1 MGVRWEGRVFE
12 TPSGVGGG
20 EARRLIFKGIGNGR
34 AWYCPE
40 FKLKIPCTVPGGSHC
55 PPRYQAAGGRDF
67 HGRECL
73 CRRREWGEG
82 RDFYGSWGDG
92 RRDGL
97 WGSVG
102 WAWMLCFFLVYRK
115 CFPFVFCCWC
125 TCATVVGFLLQ
136 KWSFRVAFKCRWRHF
151 KCNFREVTSFKSG
164 RWFWG
169 IEGPCCYGR
178 KSFESVV

>member
-1 MGVRWEGRVFE
+1 
-12 TPSGVGGG
+12 
-20 EARRLIFKGIGNGR
+20 
-34 AWYCPE
+34 
-40 FKLKIPCTVPGGSHC
+40 
-55 PPRYQAAGGRDF
+55 
-67 HGRECL
+67 
-73 CRRREWGEG
+73 
-82 RDFYGSWGDG
+82 
-92 RRDGL
+92 
-97 WGSVG
+97 
-102 WAWMLCFFLVYRK
+102 MLCFFLVYRK